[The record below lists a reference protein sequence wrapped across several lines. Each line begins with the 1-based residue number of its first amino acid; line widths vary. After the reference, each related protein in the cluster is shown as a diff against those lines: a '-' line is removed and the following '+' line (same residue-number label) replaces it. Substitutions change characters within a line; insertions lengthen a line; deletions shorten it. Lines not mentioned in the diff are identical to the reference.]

1 MDNLKILVTS
11 KYGELLYQYDSF
23 SESQVHDNALVTGL
37 ISAIVALSSEV
48 VSSFP
53 REIEFEGKILYFYT
67 ENELI
72 AALLVDIDSP
82 FNGDILPILLA
93 EFRSAQE
100 RYNFNLFEA
109 IRFEKEISSGIKSS
123 LAEYLSNIQKNMVS
137 IYEKTDLHDYDS
149 VIKLKNVARDIVFD
163 GPMDFLSFDL
173 ITRLIPEGLDK
184 ILYALIVGYPVVVT
198 GNRNIV
204 EPMIHSLRLLSPTRL
219 LKVKPWIFK
228 YETGYDI
235 VGTKDIQNLM
245 PSPNHIIVNI
255 DEGVVFGGRTSTYF
269 QDISKQL
276 TNLNAM
282 EAYSL
287 LRTELDWIFEALK
300 SLSIRAHSKDSL
312 PLEKQLILFELL
324 QRIQD

>member
-1 MDNLKILVTS
+1 MDTLKLLITS
-11 KYGELLYQYDSF
+11 KYGELLFQYDSF

-48 VSSFP
+48 ISSFP

-100 RYNFNLFEA
+100 KYKFHFFEA
-109 IRFEKEISSGIKSS
+109 IRYEKEISSSIKSS
-123 LAEYLSNIQKNMVS
+123 LAEYLSNLQKNMIS

-149 VIKLKNVARDIVFD
+149 IIKLKNVARDIMFD
-163 GPMDFLSFDL
+163 GPKDFLSFDL

-184 ILYALIVGYPVVVT
+184 ILYALVVGYPIVVT

-204 EPMIHSLRLLSPTRL
+204 EPMIHSFRLLSPTRL
-219 LKVKPWIFK
+219 LKVKAWTFRH
-228 YETGYDI
+228 EVGYDI
-235 VGTKDIQNLM
+235 VGTEDIHGLI
-245 PSPNHIIVNI
+245 PSANHVIVNV
-255 DEGVVFGGRTSTYF
+255 DEGVVFGGRSSTYF

-276 TNLNAM
+276 ANLNAM

-287 LRTELDWIFEALK
+287 LRTELDWIFKALK

-312 PLEKQLILFELL
+312 PLEKQMILFELL